1 VISIQGAV
9 TNGGATNNDPDN
21 NSFKTIGLSLGITPP
36 ETGTSIALTSYIGKE
51 GPQGTQGDVT
61 FLVDLVASQT
71 ITETFGLNLNVDY
84 FKLGE
89 ELWWAGAALMGR
101 LSLTDMAYLALRGEF
116 MMSKNGGYY
125 NLVPTGDL
133 NLFEG
138 TLMLGLPMGSNY
150 EIRLEVRGDF
160 VSEDGIL
167 NKGAESKKN
176 QFTGLAAFLAYF

>member
-1 VISIQGAV
+1 
-9 TNGGATNNDPDN
+9 
-21 NSFKTIGLSLGITPP
+21 
-36 ETGTSIALTSYIGKE
+36 
-51 GPQGTQGDVT
+51 
-61 FLVDLVASQT
+61 
-71 ITETFGLNLNVDY
+71 
-84 FKLGE
+84 
-89 ELWWAGAALMGR
+89 
-101 LSLTDMAYLALRGEF
+101 

-125 NLVPTGDL
+125 NLFPTGDL